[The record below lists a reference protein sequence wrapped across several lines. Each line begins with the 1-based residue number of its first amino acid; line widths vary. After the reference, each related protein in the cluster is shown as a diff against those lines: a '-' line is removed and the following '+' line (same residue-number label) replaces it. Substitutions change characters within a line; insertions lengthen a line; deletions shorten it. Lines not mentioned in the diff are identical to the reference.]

1 MNILIDLVPDSVEI
15 EGIRYGINSD
25 FRIGILFELLMQDNT
40 LLEEEKI
47 DIALNLYYEEI
58 PHDIVEA
65 VNKMLWFYRCGKD
78 MGVKSNQ
85 DGEGSSEGGGT
96 VERIYSFEHDDDYIY
111 SAFLT
116 QYNIDLQDIEY
127 LHWWKFRALFK
138 SLKED
143 NLISKIM
150 SYRSMT
156 INNDMTDSEK
166 KYYRKM
172 KELYKLPDERTEE
185 QKERDFNNAMSSMF

>member
-1 MNILIDLVPDSVEI
+1 MNLLVDLVPDTVEI
-15 EGIRYGINSD
+15 EGIRYEINSD
-25 FRIGILFELLMQDNT
+25 FRVGILFELLMQDNT

-47 DIALNLYYEEI
+47 KIALNLYYEEI

-65 VNKMLWFYRCGKD
+65 VNEMLWFYRCGKD
-78 MGVKSNQ
+78 IEIKNNQ
-85 DGEGSSEGGGT
+85 DEEGSNESDGT
-96 VERIYSFEHDDDYIY
+96 AERIYSFKYDDDYIY

-150 SYRSMT
+150 SYRAMT

-166 KYYRKM
+166 QYYRNM

-185 QKERDFNNAMSSMF
+185 QKEKDFNSAMSSMF